1 MEGKAR
7 PPTQFYGRL
16 AQPAEHL
23 FYTQEVEGS
32 NPSSATQSH
41 GAWRS
46 PAARAVRDREAE
58 GSNPSA
64 PTLKG

>member
-1 MEGKAR
+1 MNTKAR

-16 AQPAEHL
+16 AQPIEHL
-23 FYTQEVEGS
+23 SYKQEVEGL
-32 NPSSATQSH
+32 NPSSATQPH